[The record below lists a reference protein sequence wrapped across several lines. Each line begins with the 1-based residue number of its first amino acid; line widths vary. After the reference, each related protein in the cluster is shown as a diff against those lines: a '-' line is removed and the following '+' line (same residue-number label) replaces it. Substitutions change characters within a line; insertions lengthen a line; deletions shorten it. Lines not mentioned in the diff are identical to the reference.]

1 MSWSQ
6 IRAEAPDLAAAAL
19 ERFAAHKHLVLGTI
33 RADGSP
39 RLSGIELQVHDD
51 ELYLGGLP
59 GSLKFVDLRRDPRF
73 ALTSTCP
80 ADTWT
85 GDAKIAGVAVEETD
99 PARRA
104 RVLGDAPE
112 GGGEVFRLDVRELA
126 LVRLGTPADHLVV
139 EIYQPGA
146 GVRRVRR

>member
-1 MSWSQ
+1 VSWAE
-6 IRAEAPDLAAAAL
+6 IRAAAPELAATTL
-19 ERFAAHKHLVLGTI
+19 EKFAEHKHLVLGTI

-39 RLSGIELQVHDD
+39 RLSGIELQVHGD

-73 ALTSTCP
+73 ALTSTCR
-80 ADTWT
+80 ADAWS

-104 RVLGDAPE
+104 LVLQGAPDGE
-112 GGGEVFRLDVRELA
+112 GEVFRLDVREVS
-126 LVRLGTPADHLVV
+126 LVRVGTPADHLIV
-139 EIYQPGA
+139 ESYLPGR
-146 GVRRVRR
+146 GLTRVKR